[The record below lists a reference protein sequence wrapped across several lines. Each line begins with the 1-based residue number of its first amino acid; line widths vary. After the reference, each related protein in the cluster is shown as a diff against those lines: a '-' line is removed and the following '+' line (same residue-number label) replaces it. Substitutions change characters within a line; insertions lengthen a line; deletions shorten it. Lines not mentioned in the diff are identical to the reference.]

1 MFIVLAVVI
10 TRDVIFEGFID
21 WLDKRWSAFDE
32 TTASGIE
39 QPTTPTA
46 SGSPQSLIPWDT
58 LGEYGR
64 TFVAQATS
72 ETELQAFHG
81 PEAEVMEPVRAYVGL
96 ESADSPETR
105 AELAARDLERAG
117 GFDRDVLAVV
127 TSTGSGWVDPDGV
140 LALELLHAGNTAI
153 VSQQYSYLPSWVAF
167 IVHRDRAA
175 EAGQALYEA
184 VHKRWVELPE
194 DSRPQLI
201 VFGESLGS
209 YGAEEPFI
217 GDDAAD
223 SLTNMADGASGML
236 FTGPTAGNTIWK
248 QFTDDREDGTP
259 FWRPVYDGGTTV
271 QFANRPSD
279 LEPPDPAWEQPRIL
293 YVHHPSD
300 PVGNWSWSSIWRK
313 PPWMQEP
320 LGYDITPHVS
330 WFPFVSGAAGGQ
342 RPGGRLRRAVGV
354 RPQLRHRLRGRV
366 GRGRTA
372 RGVDR
377 GRHAAAPGAH
387 PLRRHLTAHYRPGRA
402 ARQRCRSGK
411 TRTAAGGVAGHG

>member
-1 MFIVLAVVI
+1 M
-10 TRDVIFEGFID
+10 
-21 WLDKRWSAFDE
+21 S
-32 TTASGIE
+32 
-39 QPTTPTA
+39 PPTA
-46 SGSPQSLIPWDT
+46 
-58 LGEYGR
+58 
-64 TFVAQATS
+64 
-72 ETELQAFHG
+72 
-81 PEAEVMEPVRAYVGL
+81 
-96 ESADSPETR
+96 ADER

-127 TSTGSGWVDPDGV
+127 TSTGSGWVDPDGA
-140 LALELLHAGNTAI
+140 LALEILHSGNTAI

-217 GDDAAD
+217 GEDAAD

-248 QFTDDREDGTP
+248 QFTDDRESGSP
-259 FWRPVYDGGTTV
+259 FWRPVFDGGTTV

-293 YVHHPSD
+293 YVHHPVGPRRQLELVVD
-300 PVGNWSWSSIWRK
+300 LAQAAVDARAAGVRHHAGRELVPVR
-313 PPWMQEP
+313 ERR
-320 LGYDITPHVS
+320 
-330 WFPFVSGAAGGQ
+330 AGGQ
-342 RPGGRLRRAVGV
+342 RPRGRLRRAVGV
-354 RPQLRHRLRGRV
+354 RAQLRHRLRGGV
-366 GRGRTA
+366 GRGRAA

-377 GRHAAAPGAH
+377 GRHATAPGPH
-387 PLRRHLTAHYRPGRA
+387 PVRSRSDAPTTVPGRA
-402 ARQRCRSGK
+402 ACQRCRSGPS
-411 TRTAAGGVAGHG
+411 RTTARPLAGHRRAEGAAAGQLRPSVPRLPPLPR